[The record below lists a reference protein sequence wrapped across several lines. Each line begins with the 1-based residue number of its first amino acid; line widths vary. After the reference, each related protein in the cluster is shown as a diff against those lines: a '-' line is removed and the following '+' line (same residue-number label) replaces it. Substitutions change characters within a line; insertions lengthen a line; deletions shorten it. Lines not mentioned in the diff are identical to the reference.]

1 MSLKRLSFLLCT
13 LVLSLTMAACGAAEP
28 AETGD
33 SAPLA
38 LPETL
43 VSQVLLDQAS
53 SGYMEGECAAEG
65 HIILDTDQEEGFW
78 LVYAL
83 ASVGQYGFC
92 TGHFEKV
99 SGSGAIPTRFTISQ
113 DENGNYVCDEVWEPE
128 DGSYYGDSIKET
140 FPRKLWN
147 KALNAHERYGE
158 LQEQEEAYAQAYLE
172 SIGREAPIGDYG
184 DFEHPL
190 FTENGMSVEVS
201 NALLTIEKLYPFP
214 MYIGNVEKIEDGVRY
229 VYETAWAHQGDG
241 VGTATYTKYEYD
253 TNQVV
258 QRYIFQVEG
267 DTYTETHP
275 QGPGLNASV
284 P

>member
-1 MSLKRLSFLLCT
+1 MSLKPLTLTLCT
-13 LVLSLTMAACGAAEP
+13 LVLCLTMAACGAAEP
-28 AETGD
+28 AETGG
-33 SAPLA
+33 SAPLE

-65 HIILDTDQEEGFW
+65 HIILDTVREDDVWQ
-78 LVYAL
+78 VYTL

-92 TGHFEKV
+92 TGHFEKI
-99 SGSGAIPTRFTISQ
+99 SGSGAIPTMFTIGQ

-128 DGSYYGDSIKET
+128 DGSYYADSIKEN
-140 FPRKLWN
+140 FPKRLWN

-158 LQEQEEAYAQAYLE
+158 LQEQEESYAQAYLE

>member
-1 MSLKRLSFLLCT
+1 MSLKPLTLTLCT
-13 LVLSLTMAACGAAEP
+13 LVLCLTMAACGAAEP
-28 AETGD
+28 AETGG
-33 SAPLA
+33 SAPLE

-65 HIILDTDQEEGFW
+65 HIILDTVREDDVWQ
-78 LVYAL
+78 VYTL

-92 TGHFEKV
+92 TGHFEKI
-99 SGSGAIPTRFTISQ
+99 SGSGAIPTMFTIGQ
-113 DENGNYVCDEVWEPE
+113 DENGNYVCDEIWEPE
-128 DGSYYGDSIKET
+128 DGSYYADSIKET

-214 MYIGNVEKIEDGVRY
+214 MHIGNVERIEDGVRY
-229 VYETAWAHQGDG
+229 VYETAWNHQGEG
-241 VGTATYTKYEYD
+241 VGTAIYTKYEYD

-267 DTYTETHP
+267 DTYTETHS